1 MKWIYVRK
9 TVLED
14 FENMKNELY
23 NLKMSESL
31 SKLPKKDVS
40 HKEIIDTLGLKEIPE
55 KSTKKLNIKPSKLT
69 KLEEKY

>member
-1 MKWIYVRK
+1 
-9 TVLED
+9 
-14 FENMKNELY
+14 
-23 NLKMSESL
+23 MSESL